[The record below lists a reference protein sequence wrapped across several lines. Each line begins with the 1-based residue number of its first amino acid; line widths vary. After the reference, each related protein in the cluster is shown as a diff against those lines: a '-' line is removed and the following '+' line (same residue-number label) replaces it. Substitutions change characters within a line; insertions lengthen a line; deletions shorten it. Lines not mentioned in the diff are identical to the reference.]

1 MSTVPA
7 AAQRPLRA
15 DAQRNRGRILD
26 AAKQVFSEQG
36 IDAQMDDV
44 AARAGVGV
52 GTVYRHFANKDVL
65 LGALVKDKFDS
76 FTERAR
82 AALDEPDAWE
92 AFCGLV
98 WANAEHMS
106 QDVGLQDTLRRATT
120 AWEYAEDSRL
130 ELQKVTSKLIKR
142 AQREGKLRKDF
153 TVDELA
159 MLMGGLCATMGP
171 GAYPATFDWRRHLE
185 IMLDGLRTGPR

>member
-1 MSTVPA
+1 MTTNA
-7 AAQRPLRA
+7 ASEVRPLRA
-15 DAQRNRGRILD
+15 DARRNRERIIQ
-26 AAKQVFSEQG
+26 AAKEVFSEQG

-76 FTERAR
+76 FIERAR

-98 WANAEHMS
+98 WANAELMS
-106 QDVGLQDTLRRATT
+106 KDVGLQDTLRRATA
-120 AWEYAEDSRL
+120 AWEYAEESRL
-130 ELQKVTSKLIKR
+130 ELEAVTNKLIKR

-153 TVDELA
+153 NVEELA
-159 MLMGGLCATMGP
+159 MLMGGLCATMGT
-171 GAYPATFDWRRHLE
+171 GAYPIAFDWRRHLE
-185 IMLDGLRTGPR
+185 IMLDGLRAPSR

>member
-1 MSTVPA
+1 MTTNA
-7 AAQRPLRA
+7 ASEVRPLRA
-15 DAQRNRGRILD
+15 DARRNRERIIQ
-26 AAKQVFSEQG
+26 AAKEVFSEQG

-76 FTERAR
+76 FIERAR

-98 WANAEHMS
+98 WANAELMS
-106 QDVGLQDTLRRATT
+106 KDVGLQDTLRRATA
-120 AWEYAEDSRL
+120 AWEYAEESRL
-130 ELQKVTSKLIKR
+130 ELEAVTNKLIKR

-153 TVDELA
+153 NVEELA
-159 MLMGGLCATMGP
+159 MLMGGLCATMGT
-171 GAYPATFDWRRHLE
+171 GAYPVAFDWRRHLE
-185 IMLDGLRTGPR
+185 IMLDGLRAPSR

>member
-1 MSTVPA
+1 MSSVPSTE
-7 AAQRPLRA
+7 QRPLRA
-15 DAQRNRGRILD
+15 DAQRNRARILE
-26 AAKQVFSEQG
+26 AAKRVFSEQG

-65 LGALVKDKFDS
+65 LGELVKEKFDS

-82 AALDEPDAWE
+82 VALDEPDAWE

-153 TVDELA
+153 TVEELA

-171 GAYPATFDWRRHLE
+171 GAYPGSFDWRRHLE
-185 IMLDGLRTGPR
+185 IMLDGLHANTR